1 MRLKEKIKKNLQ
13 DQIDFNRLPAHIALI
28 MDGNGRWAKQKGRLR
43 TYGHKIG
50 AESLTAVVRHAKKLG
65 VKTISFFAF
74 STENWNRPK
83 DEVDEIFR
91 IVRKLIKDKKSSLI
105 DSETKFMVI
114 GERDRLDPDIVK
126 DIEEIEEQTK
136 DHTGFTINIALN
148 YGGRGEIIAAVN
160 KILADKLES
169 IDEPTF
175 RKYLQTAS
183 IPDPDLL
190 IRTSGEQRLSNFM
203 MYQCAYTE
211 LYFPKVH
218 WPDFREKELEEAIIA
233 YQKRDRRFG
242 AIKG

>member
-1 MRLKEKIKKNLQ
+1 M
-13 DQIDFNRLPAHIALI
+13 IDIL
-28 MDGNGRWAKQKGRLR
+28 
-43 TYGHKIG
+43 
-50 AESLTAVVRHAKKLG
+50 
-65 VKTISFFAF
+65 
-74 STENWNRPK
+74 
-83 DEVDEIFR
+83 
-91 IVRKLIKDKKSSLI
+91 RKLKIAKVL
-105 DSETKFMVI
+105 DSYEKETKVNAI
-114 GERDRLDPDIVK
+114 
-126 DIEEIEEQTK
+126 IEEQTK

-148 YGGRGEIIAAVN
+148 YGGRGEIISAVN

-169 IDEPTF
+169 VDEATF

-203 MYQCAYTE
+203 MYQCAYSE

-242 AIKG
+242 AIKK